1 MKDRRRQEKVS
12 AEMDGETEDLVIQ
25 GYKRRPADYFSERE
39 ILQAVGISAA
49 EERVCMNNL

>member
-1 MKDRRRQEKVS
+1 MKDSRRQEKVS
-12 AEMDGETEDLVIQ
+12 AEMDGGTEDPVIQ